1 MYYSLKQKKILERKK
16 KKKLKVTFFYMK
28 KKNTSYTG
36 LVISMKDRIRVIG
49 ISNNPF

>member
-1 MYYSLKQKKILERKK
+1 MYYSLKQKKILERK

>member
-16 KKKLKVTFFYMK
+16 KVKSYFFLHEK
-28 KKNTSYTG
+28 KKTSYTG

>member
-16 KKKLKVTFFYMK
+16 KKVKSYFFLHE